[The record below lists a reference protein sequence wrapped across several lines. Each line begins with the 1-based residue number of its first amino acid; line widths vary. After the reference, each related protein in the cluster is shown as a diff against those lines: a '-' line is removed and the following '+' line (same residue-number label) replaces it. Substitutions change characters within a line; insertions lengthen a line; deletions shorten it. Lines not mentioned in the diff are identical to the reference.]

1 MKKEKF
7 LQQPDVYLNSQSLME
22 SFHDII
28 YCFLFWNLNEK
39 ENKKLGTICF
49 VLRVPEKNKVLWND
63 SIKKVLEG
71 MLGKELFILLSV
83 ESP

>member
-1 MKKEKF
+1 
-7 LQQPDVYLNSQSLME
+7 ME
-22 SFHDII
+22 SFYDTYHLR
-28 YCFLFWNLNEK
+28 FFVLEK